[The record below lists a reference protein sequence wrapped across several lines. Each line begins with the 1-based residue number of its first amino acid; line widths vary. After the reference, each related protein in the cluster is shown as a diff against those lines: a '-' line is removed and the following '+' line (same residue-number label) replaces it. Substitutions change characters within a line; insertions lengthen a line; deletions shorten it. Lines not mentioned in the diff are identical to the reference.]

1 MGRLSV
7 PGFPIPLTRGYSLLV
22 QRFRCGPRLHALS
35 AAPPRDPTRDYQ
47 LSSLPS
53 WSLCPNLYPQQN
65 LPKARCGFVLLKV
78 GIPISA
84 GQDSAVAGRIW

>member
-35 AAPPRDPTRDYQ
+35 AAPPGIQLGITSWAAYLAGPYVQIYIRSRIYQ
-47 LSSLPS
+47 RLAADLYCLKLASL
-53 WSLCPNLYPQQN
+53 
-65 LPKARCGFVLLKV
+65 
-78 GIPISA
+78 
-84 GQDSAVAGRIW
+84 